1 MLDWAYQ
8 WKMSYNPDRV
18 KLVQEVIFSRIPN
31 KIIHPAFYFNNVPVN
46 LAHAQNHLGLQPDGK
61 LSFNKHAD
69 NKSVM

>member
-8 WKMSYNPDRV
+8 WKMSYKPDRV

-31 KIIHPAFYFNNVPVN
+31 KIIHPACYFNNVPVN
-46 LAHAQNHLGLQPDGK
+46 LGHAQNHLGLQPDGK
-61 LSFNKHAD
+61 LSFNKHAN